1 MTGQIGLDLSLGA
14 VGSVSTVEVLSS
26 FERRRRRDVRMM
38 DSSNNPVSAELRP
51 VGNTLMDAKMFAMA
65 FAASPTPMVV
75 TDPRLAD
82 NPIVWVNDAFLNL
95 TGYTRQELQ
104 GHNCRM
110 LQGPDT
116 DPRAIDRIRDAVR
129 RQVPIE
135 VELQNYR
142 KDGTSFW
149 NAMTITP
156 VRNDAEELVYFY
168 AAQAD
173 MTEKHV
179 LELAMKGTNDELER
193 QVNEQTADLR
203 AALDEKTALLHEVDH
218 RVKNNLQV
226 ISSLVL
232 LKARRT
238 PQGEA
243 RDALQGMAERI
254 GALSMVHRML
264 YSAGD
269 VTRFNL
275 EEFADDFLSDLTASI
290 DPARTAVTAEIDP
303 ISLPAAIAAPLAL
316 MLHELATNA
325 VRHAF
330 PNDREGRVSISARQ
344 CETGL
349 RLLIEDDGVGRTA
362 GVSNPAGFGCSL
374 VEMVVKQLRGVI
386 TWHEPGTGTRVEIVI
401 PLQHEIRKPT
411 AAPPREAAMGLAG

>member
-1 MTGQIGLDLSLGA
+1 
-14 VGSVSTVEVLSS
+14 
-26 FERRRRRDVRMM
+26 MM
-38 DSSNNPVSAELRP
+38 GSSNNQVSAGLRP
-51 VGNTLMDAKMFAMA
+51 VGNASVDAKMFAMA
-65 FAASPTPMVV
+65 FDASPTPMVV

-82 NPIVWVNDAFLNL
+82 NPIVWVNDAFLTL
-95 TGYTRQELQ
+95 TGYARADLQ
-104 GHNCRM
+104 GRNCRL
-110 LQGPDT
+110 LQGPDS
-116 DPRAIDRIRDAVR
+116 DPRTIDAIRDALR
-129 RQVPIE
+129 RQAPVE
-135 VELQNYR
+135 VELCNYR
-142 KDGTSFW
+142 KDGSSFW
-149 NAMTITP
+149 NAMTISP
-156 VRNDAEELVYFY
+156 VRNDSGELVYYY

-173 MTEKHV
+173 MTEKHA
-179 LELAMKGTNDELER
+179 LELALQETNDELER
-193 QVNEQTADLR
+193 QVHEQTADLR
-203 AALDEKTALLHEVDH
+203 AALEEKTALLHEVDH

-275 EEFADDFLSDLTASI
+275 EEFADDFMSDLTAGI
-290 DPARTAVTAEIDP
+290 DPARTAVTAEVDP

-330 PNDREGRVSISARQ
+330 PNDREGRVSISARR

-349 RLLIEDDGVGRTA
+349 RLQIEDDGIGRNA
-362 GVSNPAGFGCSL
+362 AVPNPAGFGCSL

-386 TWHEPGTGTRVEIVI
+386 TWHEPGSGTRVEIVI
-401 PLQHEIRKPT
+401 PLQSESPRPAT
-411 AAPPREAAMGLAG
+411 SAPREATLGQAG